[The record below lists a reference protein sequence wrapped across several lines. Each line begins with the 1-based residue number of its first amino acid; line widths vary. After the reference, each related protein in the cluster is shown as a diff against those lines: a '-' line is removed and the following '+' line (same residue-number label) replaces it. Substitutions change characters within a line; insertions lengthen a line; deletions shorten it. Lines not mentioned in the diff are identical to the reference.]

1 MWFQAAECD
10 AVNAS
15 LLTLIVKFNKQ
26 QLSDF
31 LTENLPILNPFLP
44 QKTENL
50 RPHSSKSIENATPLP
65 HYRHSGRENATPS
78 SGTFPLASCK
88 GVPPPPAGMECRPRR
103 RDSGAICFPPTCD
116 FPRNFNGSVRL
127 NVIVK
132 DKSTT
137 IFRLYSYRPQK

>member
-31 LTENLPILNPFLP
+31 LTENLPILNPYLP
-44 QKTENL
+44 QKSENL
-50 RPHSSKSIENATPLP
+50 RPHSNQSSC
-65 HYRHSGRENATPS
+65 ENATPS

-88 GVPPPPAGMECRPRR
+88 GVPPPQVWSADHAG
-103 RDSGAICFPPTCD
+103 
-116 FPRNFNGSVRL
+116 
-127 NVIVK
+127 VIVAQFVFLPRA
-132 DKSTT
+132 
-137 IFRLYSYRPQK
+137 IFRETSTEVYV